1 MSDWYLDATYSECK
15 DIIKANLSNIS
26 QSFIAIGFYLKRV
39 RDKELFKTDG
49 YKDIWEFALDQYGIQ
64 RSTASRWMAMN
75 DRFSKDGNS
84 PILQEKYKLFGK
96 SQLQEILYLPEEKLE
111 EITPEMTVK
120 EIRESRKPETCATSH
135 ISALGFPLREYPEN
149 SLIQSKGCGKLYT
162 CDSCSQNKCDI
173 RQEKRWCVEAPCGN
187 PFSCTTMEV
196 TESLKK
202 EVGEKCQF
210 VNHELAY
217 HRTGDK
223 QPAPCCKECE
233 TPCGYECCRS
243 VENRKSK
250 RDMGILEK
258 ELKIPEN
265 IQENKEDAI
274 GVTPHDSNISPE
286 TSRGQTKILGET
298 DDRKM
303 ILTFAVEA
311 VMEEFDLETL
321 KTSCETADQFRGEL
335 QDILFAEEIKFRFRN
350 RKMMEDFYSV
360 VEVMDVETDEKIAE
374 YSWEEFF
381 AELERQKK
389 NNKRYETEQAEKT
402 ENLKK
407 DNLSVIQNILREEE
421 NNLQEYIDCEKTDGP
436 LPENLMMRQKILV
449 EALRNFYEGMYGKQE
464 EHVQPELPTMKNN
477 DQRKEWLRNYR
488 DWGLWYED
496 EHIGAKYY
504 RYEFENGAV
513 LIAEEYEC
521 SNEFV
526 KNYTSSYLHL
536 VGGPES
542 AKGVNGVGKWQTH
555 EKYSRYPNSETEL
568 VEFLKEIQK

>member
-1 MSDWYLDATYSECK
+1 MGTDEPFWLQERKKNMSDWYLDATYSECK
-15 DIIKANLSNIS
+15 DIIKANLSNMS

-135 ISALGFPLREYPEN
+135 ISALGFPLREYPES
-149 SLIQSKGCGKLYT
+149 SLIQSKGCGKSYT

-210 VNHELAY
+210 VNHDLAY
-217 HRTGDK
+217 HRAGDG
-223 QPAPCCKECE
+223 QPTPCCKKCE
-233 TPCGYECCRS
+233 TPCEYECRRS
-243 VENRKSK
+243 VEK
-250 RDMGILEK
+250 RMPRTMEIAKEDLKIPGNVLENKEDIVQAPNDNSVIADEVPEKHGEQERYDITETLEENKDNLAVIRYILEK
-258 ELKIPEN
+258 E
-265 IQENKEDAI
+265 
-274 GVTPHDSNISPE
+274 
-286 TSRGQTKILGET
+286 
-298 DDRKM
+298 
-303 ILTFAVEA
+303 
-311 VMEEFDLETL
+311 
-321 KTSCETADQFRGEL
+321 
-335 QDILFAEEIKFRFRN
+335 
-350 RKMMEDFYSV
+350 
-360 VEVMDVETDEKIAE
+360 
-374 YSWEEFF
+374 
-381 AELERQKK
+381 ER
-389 NNKRYETEQAEKT
+389 T
-402 ENLKK
+402 
-407 DNLSVIQNILREEE
+407 
-421 NNLQEYIDCEKTDGP
+421 LQEYIDCEKSDGP
-436 LPENLMMRQKILV
+436 LPEMMIKHQEIIV
-449 EALRNFYEGMYGKQE
+449 EALKIFCKIQEGKNQE
-464 EHVQPELPTMKNN
+464 EHIQPELPPMKNN

-521 SNEFV
+521 SNEYV
-526 KNYTSSYLHL
+526 KSYTSSYLHL

-542 AKGVNGVGKWQTH
+542 AKGVNGVRKWQTH
-555 EKYSRYPNSETEL
+555 EKYSRYPNNETEL

>member
-15 DIIKANLSNIS
+15 DIIKANLSNMS

-135 ISALGFPLREYPEN
+135 ISALGFPLREYPES
-149 SLIQSKGCGKLYT
+149 SLIQSKGCGKSYT

-202 EVGEKCQF
+202 KVGEKCQF
-210 VNHELAY
+210 VNHDLAY
-217 HRTGDK
+217 HRAGDG
-223 QPAPCCKECE
+223 QPMPCCKKCE
-233 TPCGYECCRS
+233 TPCGYECRRS

-286 TSRGQTKILGET
+286 TRRGQTKILGET

-303 ILTFAVEA
+303 ILTFVVEA

-321 KTSCETADQFRGEL
+321 KTSCETANQFRGEL
-335 QDILFAEEIKFRFRN
+335 QDILFTEEIKFRFKN
-350 RKMMEDFYSV
+350 RKMMEGFYST
-360 VEVMDVETDEKIAE
+360 VEVMDVETGEKIAE

-381 AELERQKK
+381 AELERQEK
-389 NNKRYETEQAEKT
+389 NNKMYETKQTEKT
-402 ENLKK
+402 GSIKK

-421 NNLQEYIDCEKTDGP
+421 NNLQEYINCEKTDGP
-436 LPENLMMRQKILV
+436 LPESLMMRQKILV
-449 EALRNFYEGMYGKQE
+449 EALKNFYEGMYGKQE
-464 EHVQPELPTMKNN
+464 EHIQPELPPMKNN

-513 LIAEEYEC
+513 LIAEEYER
-521 SNEFV
+521 SNEYV
-526 KNYTSSYLHL
+526 KSYTSSCLHL